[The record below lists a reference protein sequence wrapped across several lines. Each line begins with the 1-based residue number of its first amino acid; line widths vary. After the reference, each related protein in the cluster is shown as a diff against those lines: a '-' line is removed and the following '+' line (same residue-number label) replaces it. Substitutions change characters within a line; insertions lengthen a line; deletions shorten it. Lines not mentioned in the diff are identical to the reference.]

1 MQPSYSATGLQ
12 WSRNE
17 QEESP
22 LETIE
27 LLFYAVC
34 GLPLLLILLWS
45 VLWAVYGILFSIA
58 YPFLFLYGALT
69 GSSKKKEWQDSL
81 LLRERQT
88 LSRTGKDVL
97 SMDKLR
103 RPQNVS
109 ESGVIW
115 TSIVVGPS
123 HWQQLVASI
132 YMLFGGSIDVYH
144 DLIALGR
151 SEVFQRLREMATDKG
166 YDAVIGVRLDTSM
179 IGTHRGKKQGSKGI
193 EIFAYGTGVKL
204 DKPLR
209 G

>member
-1 MQPSYSATGLQ
+1 MNRGE
-12 WSRNE
+12 W
-17 QEESP
+17 P
-22 LETIE
+22 LETSE

-34 GLPLLLILLWS
+34 GIPLLLLILWG
-45 VLWAVYGILFSIA
+45 VFWTIFGVLFSVA
-58 YPFLFLYGALT
+58 YPFMFLYGALT
-69 GSSKKKEWQDSL
+69 GSSKRKEWQNNL
-81 LLRERQT
+81 IIRERQT
-88 LSRTGKDVL
+88 LSKTGKDVL

-115 TSIVVGPS
+115 TSIVIGPS
-123 HWQQLVASI
+123 HWQQLVAAI
-132 YMLFGGSIDVYH
+132 YMLFGGSIDVYR

-179 IGTHRGKKQGSKGI
+179 IGTHRGKYQGSKGI

-204 DKPLR
+204 DNSR
-209 G
+209 

>member
-1 MQPSYSATGLQ
+1 M
-12 WSRNE
+12 
-17 QEESP
+17 
-22 LETIE
+22 
-27 LLFYAVC
+27 FYAVC
-34 GLPLLLILLWS
+34 GIPLLLL
-45 VLWAVYGILFSIA
+45 VLWGVFWTIFGVLFSVA
-58 YPFLFLYGALT
+58 YPFMFLYGALT
-69 GSSKKKEWQDSL
+69 GSSKRKEWQNNL
-81 LLRERQT
+81 IIRERQT
-88 LSRTGKDVL
+88 LSKTGKDVL

-115 TSIVVGPS
+115 TSIVIGPS
-123 HWQQLVASI
+123 HWQQLVAAI
-132 YMLFGGSIDVYH
+132 YMLFGGSIDVYR

-179 IGTHRGKKQGSKGI
+179 IGTHRGKYQGSKGI

-204 DKPLR
+204 DNSFR

>member
-1 MQPSYSATGLQ
+1 M
-12 WSRNE
+12 
-17 QEESP
+17 
-22 LETIE
+22 
-27 LLFYAVC
+27 
-34 GLPLLLILLWS
+34 LILLWTL
-45 VLWAVYGILFSIA
+45 LWAVYGTLFSIA

-69 GSSKKKEWQDSL
+69 GSSKKKEWQDNL
-81 LLRERQT
+81 LIREKQT
-88 LSRTGKDVL
+88 LSKTGKDVL

-103 RPQNVS
+103 RPQDVS

-115 TSIVVGPS
+115 TSIVIGPS
-123 HWQQLVASI
+123 HWQQLVAAI
-132 YMLFGGSIDVYH
+132 YMLFGGSIDVYR

-179 IGTHRGKKQGSKGI
+179 IGTHGGKSLGSKGI

-204 DKPLR
+204 DNSLR